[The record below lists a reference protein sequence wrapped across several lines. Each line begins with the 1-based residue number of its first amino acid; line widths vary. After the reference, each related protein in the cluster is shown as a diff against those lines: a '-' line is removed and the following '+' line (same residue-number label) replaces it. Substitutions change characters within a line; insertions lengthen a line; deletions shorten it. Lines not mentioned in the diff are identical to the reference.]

1 MNILVV
7 DDEPDIVGELSYIL
21 KDFGHTVFEASH
33 GVEALRIIATHDIDR
48 VLTDFDMPF
57 LDGLSLLRQIKKEW
71 PSIQVIVMS
80 GDNQL
85 GEDYWK
91 KLGASGFLAKPFKI
105 SMILKALTMIES
117 PESSSPD

>member
-21 KDFGHTVFEASH
+21 KDFGHNVFEASH
-33 GVEALRIIATHDIDR
+33 GVEALRIISTHDIDS

-57 LDGLSLLRQIKKEW
+57 LDGLSLLRRIKKEW
-71 PSIQVIVMS
+71 PSTKVIVMS

-85 GEDYWK
+85 GEEYWK
-91 KLGASGFLAKPFKI
+91 KLGASGFLTKPFKL
-105 SMILKALTMIES
+105 SSILKALNTTDS
-117 PESSSPD
+117 PRNSNPD